1 MNKVNKLN
9 DYLSDRTL
17 EKILDNFTRAT
28 GTNLIIRDIRGEQ
41 VGTVTNHSRLWEEI
55 VKNEPAKN
63 AAFDVLRTQIDASVK
78 SGQIQ
83 IFNRYFDTYTFIV
96 PIYVEG
102 RISAFFISGLTR
114 FGNPKTEEC
123 IKEAEKFKLSLDD
136 YLEMYLELPLVTKD
150 KFEAS
155 ANLLKVIAT
164 ALTTLSKEE
173 NEIKAKISHI
183 SSINDFLKQE
193 IKNSSTEL
201 KLSETRYY
209 NLFNHITDG
218 AYITDIKGIVIDIN
232 PAGANLLGYEPH
244 ELIGTNFKDVF
255 VNPEDREKYVVKV
268 IIDKGI
274 LQNYHPFVRLKSGET
289 KYFETNAVPIRNE
302 NNEIIGIQGIFRDI
316 SHRPHL
322 KIKSK
327 KSNESEHAN
336 ITSHQHDQVA
346 SKKT

>member
-1 MNKVNKLN
+1 MNKIYKLN

-41 VGTVTNHSRLWEEI
+41 VGTITNHSRLWKEI
-55 VKNEPAKN
+55 VKNEQSKN
-63 AAFDVLRTQIDASVK
+63 DMFGELRNQIEASIK
-78 SGQIQ
+78 NGQIQ

-102 RISAFFISGLTR
+102 RITAFFISGLTR

-123 IKEAEKFKLSLDD
+123 MKEAEKFKISLDD
-136 YLEMYLELPLVTKD
+136 YLEMYLELPLMTRD
-150 KFEAS
+150 KFEAA

-173 NEIKAKISHI
+173 NEIKAKISQM

-193 IKNSSTEL
+193 IKNSSSEL

-209 NLFNHITDG
+209 NLFNNITDG

-232 PAGANLLGYEPH
+232 PAGAKMLGYEPH

-255 VNPEDREKYVVKV
+255 VNPDDREKYVVKV
-268 IIDKGI
+268 IIEKGY
-274 LQNYHPFVRLKSGET
+274 LQNYHPFVKLKSGET
-289 KYFETNAVPIRNE
+289 KYYETNAVAIRNE
-302 NNEIIGIQGIFRDI
+302 NNDVVGIQGIFRDI

-322 KIKSK
+322 KIKSN
-327 KSNESEHAN
+327 KSNESEHTN
-336 ITSHQHDQVA
+336 ITSHQHDQVPF
-346 SKKT
+346 KKA